1 VKPRERAEALARSWW
16 DVSHPLCV
24 WHATYNRRTCVSSS
38 RTEAEAWSKVAD
50 VTAPLADDIERAI
63 LAALAEQAAGEAE
76 RTAQAEMARDVA
88 WVIALDSQC
97 GGADV
102 DDGIACATA
111 EALRV
116 TERVARRLLDGT
128 PTTDEHIAAAIRAAR
143 GENR

>member
-1 VKPRERAEALARSWW
+1 VSRADLDARLVDALDALNGWARSDVSDADERAREARGRVLLTVDAI
-16 DVSHPLCV
+16 V
-24 WHATYNRRTCVSSS
+24 AA
-38 RTEAEAWSKVAD
+38 AETS
-50 VTAPLADDIERAI
+50 
-63 LAALAEQAAGEAE
+63 
-76 RTAQAEMARDVA
+76 RDVA

-128 PTTDEHIAAAIRAAR
+128 PTTDEQIAAAIDKAR
-143 GENR
+143 EVRS